1 MSDRIDDNGEVV
13 PVLGHMCEGMEKFQ
27 RAGVGCAPFLL
38 QSGEVCGCDYYNKV
52 PIEFCPW
59 CGTKL
64 AEDDKGE

>member
-1 MSDRIDDNGEVV
+1 MSIRFDDNGEVV

-27 RAGVGCAPFLL
+27 RAGSGCAPFILEDGVVL
-38 QSGEVCGCDYYNKV
+38 GCDDYNKV

-64 AEDDKGE
+64 AKDDKGE